1 MKSPHINIGIPEL
14 SIFVSALATA
24 TLGFDPVKTLDEVFK
39 PALRAPIFLKPVGK
53 QSYRWYPLA
62 IPEGR
67 TYTRTILNGQA
78 EVGIGVKDGRIL
90 LLLPRAIDVLMRGRF
105 TAEGPLH
112 GVGPAGSPASI
123 WAIAATPGKLVS
135 IPLPA
140 DITLHLE
147 FV

>member
-1 MKSPHINIGIPEL
+1 MKSLNVNIGIPDL
-14 SIFVSALATA
+14 SMFLAVLATA

-39 PALRAPIFLKPVGK
+39 PLLRAPIFLKPVGK
-53 QSYRWYPLA
+53 QNFRWYPLA

-67 TYTRTILNGQA
+67 TCTRTILNGQA

-90 LLLPRAIDVLMRGRF
+90 ILLPRAIDALMRGRF

-112 GVGPAGSPASI
+112 GFGPAGSPASI
-123 WAIAATPGKLVS
+123 WTITATPGKSVP

-140 DITLHLE
+140 DITLYLE